1 MIVRTYQRRNRIG
14 RRLSDGGGGDGTS
27 ASQQE
32 DSSRPP
38 WSSSYQ
44 EAFPSSSFPSSS
56 QVLFSHEIE
65 GGAARMESLILNG
78 DFTSSK
84 SLKHRCNWSQTVM
97 STGISGGATTPAT
110 STLLEAQESGEM
122 MEHMDE
128 ANFALDGLRPEQ
140 PLQIQRASL
149 QSLLS
154 LCGSIQCRR
163 ILRTHSLVKPLLDA
177 VVALPTDDPPLAL
190 AAAAVLYFLALD
202 GQNEELFD
210 STGCVQFLMRLLGSS
225 LPQPPKKSLF
235 SIGNKL
241 AGLGA
246 RMKTGN
252 AGMAALD
259 QGGAA
264 VVAEVHELFAR
275 EEKTDNS
282 QDEGCGYLLGQ
293 ELTAKWLA
301 LLTLEKACLST
312 VVLEDT
318 SGAARKVD
326 GCFKERLRE
335 LGGLDIVCN
344 LAASCLKVMGILQDA
359 LEGEETEQS
368 KRIRDFKAL
377 EKCEKNGGVGMLLR
391 CLRVIEN
398 VTFLSE
404 LNQRHLLEL
413 RLPRQKRDAPVSFI
427 GLVISTIKMLS
438 DIETNSR
445 GHFFKHDSAGATT
458 NQWKAIAG
466 FSSLPDLEYES
477 SDLMKTSPSKS
488 LFRFRKPV
496 QNLVRPSSSMAQ
508 KCSDAISNGKP
519 LMEQML
525 VHARSQDAQELVSL
539 SCSSWFSKRHTK
551 PQKVS
556 LLKRKE
562 STGMED
568 SQDPFAFD
576 EVDLD
581 FCFEEGSKK
590 KGRKTGKVLQLEE
603 VGDATRASRE
613 RGENSV
619 ANKDDGN
626 VEGSFSSESCREAS
640 SYEAVYTD
648 CLLSAVKVLMNLTN
662 DNPVG
667 CFQVAACGGLG
678 VIASLLVAH
687 FPNPQSGPQA
697 EGQEERLGGV
707 QHGSSEMLKGKGGQA
722 DQHLDLVVVALG
734 VLCNLVEK
742 DEGNRAHL
750 ATLEVELPSYVI
762 LKEGSVW
769 HDSSMIALLCALFLS
784 KHGAGE
790 AANAVEEKIAM
801 ETDIEAKFKQG
812 EREAEDMIVEAY
824 AALLLAFLSRESDR
838 ARLAIAQFLPGDD
851 LTVLVP
857 VLEQFVAFH
866 LSLNMLSQEAH
877 DVVKDVIDSCRQPL
891 LVMPLLV

>member
-32 DSSRPP
+32 DSSSP
-38 WSSSYQ
+38 WSYQ

-56 QVLFSHEIE
+56 QVLHHEIE
-65 GGAARMESLILNG
+65 GGAARMESLMLNG

-97 STGISGGATTPAT
+97 STGISGRATTPAT

-149 QSLLS
+149 KSLLS

-177 VVALPTDDPPLAL
+177 VVALPTDDSPLAA

-235 SIGNKL
+235 RTGNKL

-246 RMKTGN
+246 RMKTGK

-259 QGGAA
+259 EGGAA
-264 VVAEVHELFAR
+264 VAAEVHKLFAR

-282 QDEGCGYLLGQ
+282 QDEVCGYLLGQ
-293 ELTAKWLA
+293 ELIAKWLA

-312 VVLEDT
+312 IVLEDT

-335 LGGLDIVCN
+335 LGGLDTVCD
-344 LAASCLKVMGILQDA
+344 LAAGCLCNLQDA

-368 KRIRDFKAL
+368 KRNRDFKAL

-413 RLPRQKRDAPVSFI
+413 RLPRGKRDAPVSFI
-427 GLVISTIKMLS
+427 GLVISTIKVLS

-458 NQWKAIAG
+458 NQWKAIVG
-466 FSSLPDLEYES
+466 FSSLPDLEYGS

-488 LFRFRKPV
+488 LFRFREPV
-496 QNLVRPSSSMAQ
+496 QNLVIPSSSMAQ
-508 KCSDAISNGKP
+508 KCSNAISNGKP

-539 SCSSWFSKRHTK
+539 SCSSWFSKLHTK

-581 FCFEEGSKK
+581 FCFEKGSKK

-619 ANKDDGN
+619 AIKDDGN
-626 VEGSFSSESCREAS
+626 IEGSFSSESCREAS
-640 SYEAVYTD
+640 SYAAVYTD

-687 FPNPQSGPQA
+687 FPSPQSGPQE
-697 EGQEERLGGV
+697 EGEEERLGGV

-742 DEGNRAHL
+742 DAGNRAHL

-762 LKEGSVW
+762 LKEGSAW

-784 KHGAGE
+784 KPGAGE
-790 AANAVEEKIAM
+790 AANAVEEKITM
-801 ETDIEAKFKQG
+801 ETDIQAKFKQG
-812 EREAEDMIVEAY
+812 ECEAEDMIVQAY

-866 LSLNMLSQEAH
+866 LSLNMLSQETH

-891 LVMPLLV
+891 LVMH